1 CNGVT
6 FPCTGT
12 QFTQSIPT
20 EISFFDCDIEL
31 TLVIYQRHR
40 LISAFLWPELD
51 LYDLSNRECSCI
63 LQNDETLLRFVKRTR
78 IASHSYLSSINK
90 LQPHQHTG
98 VFFLI
103 VHNLYYGDRWSLNAE
118 ISNKGRENHCNN
130 SGKRKLCDR
139 NVNLADNL
147 EYCPPTL
154 TKGSDEEDSY
164 ETSNTSS
171 DSETYSGPS

>member
-1 CNGVT
+1 MCGGAIIVE
-6 FPCTGT
+6 FLPRTG
-12 QFTQSIPT
+12 
-20 EISFFDCDIEL
+20 
-31 TLVIYQRHR
+31 HK

-63 LQNDETLLRFVKRTR
+63 LENDETLLRFVKRTR
-78 IASHSYLSSINK
+78 IASQSECCFSCTPLNPHSYLSSINK
-90 LQPHQHTG
+90 FQSHQHTG
-98 VFFLI
+98 
-103 VHNLYYGDRWSLNAE
+103 WSLNAE

-164 ETSNTSS
+164 EISDTSSDSSLDSSS